1 MKEVLGS
8 WIEGAFADEA
18 VLERVSERLRDVA
31 FEEEIV
37 QDMGMEDDE
46 VEVGGGQQSI
56 ENGMEAAEVVTI
68 TADDFLRMEFNNPK
82 EAARIYEEY
91 SRVKGFAVRQG
102 KKIKNKRGEFVQ
114 ITYLC
119 NREGFRDKKW
129 LEKQDRKREHKVVT
143 RCGCPAEMRIKP
155 RIDTGKWFVARF
167 VDEHN
172 HDLLPQ
178 KFVEYLPAHRK
189 ISDVDIAHMD
199 SLRQVGISIPKIY
212 KSIAAQAGG
221 FNRVSFTKRDMYNE
235 VRRQRS
241 LQNGDVNAALRFLEG
256 LVNTCDLFW
265 SDGRSQED
273 FRLFGDVLAFDATY
287 GRNEYNL
294 SVVVFSGVNNHN
306 QTCVFATA
314 MVSSE
319 TQSSYVWVLRKFL
332 ECMDGRAPKAIITD
346 GDRSMRVAIQE
357 VFPDA
362 HHRLCAWH
370 LLKNA
375 TSNVCMPRFTSLFR
389 HCMLADIEVEEFELQ
404 WEAMVSECGVKD
416 HEWVKDLYSKKLLW
430 ATTYIRGRFF
440 AGIRT
445 TSRCESLHAKL
456 GRFVESRYGILEF
469 ITNFQR
475 CVEFLRDN
483 EDELEFRSSY
493 GTPVI
498 QTEFPELE
506 KSGAMNFTREIF
518 ARYRESL
525 KRCVRVTV
533 LGCIESEGTCTYVTQ
548 KYRRPEKRW
557 NVTHHGM
564 SDTFVC
570 TCLRMESF
578 GIPCVQILAMLVRL
592 DIGSLPKSLVLQ
604 RWSKA
609 AKVEMS
615 GVNQVN
621 DMEALYRNRVG
632 AFLQHCKRFARV
644 ACQSEENFKVYTEKV
659 VEDTLRLEMMNG
671 DAGDGAGS
679 GHAAQGV
686 RDPIGVRT
694 KGTGRANEPFGS
706 RAVKRRKCST
716 CRCLG
721 HRRTHCPNG
730 PRVTTSYTEQNT
742 VPSQHM
748 PNRDP
753 TVSYA
758 GNGSNNRRRR
768 VG

>member
-1 MKEVLGS
+1 MKEVLRS
-8 WIEGAFADEA
+8 CMEGAFADEA
-18 VLERVSERLRDVA
+18 VLDGVSERVGDAA

-37 QDMGMEDDE
+37 QDMGMEDEE
-46 VEVGGGQQSI
+46 VE
-56 ENGMEAAEVVTI
+56 
-68 TADDFLRMEFNNPK
+68 

-102 KKIKNKRGEFVQ
+102 KKIKNKRGEFVW

-119 NREGFRDKKW
+119 NREGFRNKKW

-143 RCGCPAEMRIKP
+143 RCGCPAKMRIKP
-155 RIDTGKWFVARF
+155 RIGTGKWFVARF
-167 VDEHN
+167 VNDHN

-178 KFVEYLPAHRK
+178 KFVEYLPAHRR

-212 KSIAAQAGG
+212 ESIAAQAGG
-221 FNRVSFTKRDMYNE
+221 FNRLSFTKRDMYNE

-241 LQNGDVNAALRFLEG
+241 LQNGDVNAALRFLEVASRRDEKMYWRYEVG
-256 LVNTCDLFW
+256 VGQHMCDLFW

-273 FRLFGDVLAFDATY
+273 FKLFGDVLAFDATY
-287 GRNEYNL
+287 GRNKYNL
-294 SVVVFSGVNNHN
+294 PVVVFSGVNNHN

-346 GDRSMRVAIQE
+346 GDRSMRLAIHE

-375 TSNVCMPRFTSLFR
+375 ISNVCMPRFTSLFR

-416 HEWVKDLYSKKLLW
+416 HKWVKDLYSKKLLW
-430 ATTYIRGRFF
+430 ATAYIRGRFF

-469 ITNFQR
+469 ITNFQQ

-557 NVTHHGM
+557 SVTHHGM

-578 GIPCVQILAMLVRL
+578 RLPCVHILAVLVRL

-615 GVNQVN
+615 GVNQVDN
-621 DMEALYRNRVG
+621 TEAFYRSRVG

-659 VEDTLRLEMMNG
+659 VKDTLRLEMING
-671 DAGDGAGS
+671 DAGAGAGS
-679 GHAAQGV
+679 PHAAQGV

-694 KGTGRANEPFGS
+694 KGTGRANELVGS

-716 CRCLG
+716 CGCLG
-721 HRRTHCPNG
+721 HRRTRCPNG

-742 VPSQHM
+742 MPSQRM
-748 PNRDP
+748 PNRDL

-758 GNGSNNRRRR
+758 GNESNTCRRR

>member
-1 MKEVLGS
+1 MEEVLRS
-8 WIEGAFADEA
+8 RIEGAFANEA
-18 VLERVSERLRDVA
+18 VLDRVSERVRDVA

-46 VEVGGGQQSI
+46 VEVGGGEQSV
-56 ENGMEAAEVVTI
+56 ENGMDAAEVVTI

-82 EAARIYEEY
+82 EAAHIYEEY
-91 SRVKGFAVRQG
+91 SRVKGFAVRQ
-102 KKIKNKRGEFVQ
+102 
-114 ITYLC
+114 
-119 NREGFRDKKW
+119 GFRDKKW

-155 RIDTGKWFVARF
+155 RIGTGKWFGARF

-178 KFVEYLPAHRK
+178 KFVEYLTAHRR

-212 KSIAAQAGG
+212 ESIAAQAEG
-221 FNRVSFTKRDMYNE
+221 FNC
-235 VRRQRS
+235 
-241 LQNGDVNAALRFLEG
+241 NGVVNAALRLLEVASRRDEKMYWRYKVG
-256 LVNTCDLFW
+256 VGQHMCDLFW
-265 SDGRSQED
+265 SDGCSQED
-273 FRLFGDVLAFDATY
+273 FKLFGDVLAFDATY
-287 GRNEYNL
+287 GRNKYNL
-294 SVVVFSGVNNHN
+294 PVVVFSEVNNHN

-319 TQSSYVWVLRKFL
+319 TQSSYVSVLRKFL

-404 WEAMVSECGVKD
+404 WEAMLTYVEG
-416 HEWVKDLYSKKLLW
+416 YLL
-430 ATTYIRGRFF
+430 A
-440 AGIRT
+440 
-445 TSRCESLHAKL
+445 L
-456 GRFVESRYGILEF
+456 GRLPDANHCMRSLGGLWRA
-469 ITNFQR
+469 
-475 CVEFLRDN
+475 DN
-483 EDELEFRSSY
+483 KDELEFRSSY

-506 KSGAMNFTREIF
+506 KSGAINFTREIF

-533 LGCIESEGTCTYVTQ
+533 LGCIKSEGTCTYVTQ
-548 KYRRPEKRW
+548 KYRRPERRW

-564 SDTFVC
+564 PDTFVC

-578 GIPCVQILAMLVRL
+578 GLPCVHILAVLVRL
-592 DIGSLPKSLVLQ
+592 DIGSLSKSLVLQ

-615 GVNQVN
+615 GVNQV
-621 DMEALYRNRVG
+621 DDTEALYRNPVG
-632 AFLQHCKRFARV
+632 TFLQHCKRFARV

-679 GHAAQGV
+679 HHAAQGV

-694 KGTGRANEPFGS
+694 KGTGRANEPVGS

-716 CRCLG
+716 CGCLG
-721 HRRTHCPNG
+721 HRRTRCPNG

-758 GNGSNNRRRR
+758 GNESNKRRRS